1 MDKMVQLLQNTSY
14 KTEIFE
20 TGSRWSLKPDSP
32 TTPSRGQAVKY
43 FGWSSVILSSKS
55 IQDWKILGNSADIET
70 CMLIW

>member
-43 FGWSSVILSSKS
+43 FG
-55 IQDWKILGNSADIET
+55 
-70 CMLIW
+70 